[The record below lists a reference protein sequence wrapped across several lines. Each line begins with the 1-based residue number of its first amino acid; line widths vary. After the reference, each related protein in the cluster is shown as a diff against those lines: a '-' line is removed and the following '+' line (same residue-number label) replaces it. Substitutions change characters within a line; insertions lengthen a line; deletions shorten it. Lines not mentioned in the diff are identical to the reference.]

1 MAQITARAVRVPRRR
16 SRRRPGGF
24 SLLELT
30 LVLVIL
36 GILGAVAAVN
46 VLGQSERAR
55 VQATK
60 SDMQIINNAIQSYMA
75 QEGRGRP
82 PENLTVLQQG
92 AQSYLQSSVRFEDA
106 WGNPYFY
113 RPESLNPGQ
122 PYTFLSYGPDGEGG
136 TGDDIDVW
144 TMNNGG

>member
-1 MAQITARAVRVPRRR
+1 MAQSLRVPRRR

-82 PENLTVLQQG
+82 PESLAVLQQG
-92 AQSYLQSSVRFEDA
+92 TQAYLQSTVRFEDA
-106 WGNPYFY
+106 WGTPYFY
-113 RPESLNPGQ
+113 RPESMVQGQ
-122 PYTFLSYGPDGEGG
+122 PYVFLSYGPDGEGG
-136 TGDDIDVW
+136 TDDDIDVW
-144 TMNNGG
+144 TINNGN